1 MWVKAKKLVRALPL
15 MMLAAG
21 FASLI
26 ALPAAPAAAQPVREL
41 TGDELANPPRDNLV
55 DAYIM
60 TLLVH
65 ANRAAI
71 TLVLVAPPREAVEG
85 DVLIS
90 LDDAERLMSRGIGF
104 VKARQLVHVK
114 LRQGMQGQVTI
125 DLPSRPS
132 GSQSMV
138 VVETKTD
145 FRRSNP
151 F

>member
-1 MWVKAKKLVRALPL
+1 MRMTAARRALRLVAL
-15 MMLAAG
+15 MAG
-21 FASLI
+21 IGGFF
-26 ALPAAPAAAQPVREL
+26 ALPAAPAIAQPVREL
-41 TGDELANPPRDNLV
+41 EGDELANPPRDNLV

-90 LDDAERLMSRGIGF
+90 LDDAERLMSRSIGF

-125 DLPSRPS
+125 DLPSRPL
-132 GSQSMV
+132 GAQTMV

>member
-1 MWVKAKKLVRALPL
+1 MRAGKLVRALF
-15 MMLAAG
+15 LAAM
-21 FASLI
+21 
-26 ALPAAPAAAQPVREL
+26 AAGAAGLAAMPAAAQPVREL
-41 TGDELANPPRDNLV
+41 QGDELENPPRDNLV

-104 VKARQLVHVK
+104 VKARQLVHVS
-114 LRQGMQGQVTI
+114 LRQGMKGQVTI
-125 DLPSRPS
+125 DLPARPM

>member
-1 MWVKAKKLVRALPL
+1 MRIRAGKLVRALF
-15 MMLAAG
+15 LAAMAAG
-21 FASLI
+21 VSGLA
-26 ALPAAPAAAQPVREL
+26 AQPAVAQPVREL
-41 TGDELANPPRDNLV
+41 KGDELENPPRDNLV

-90 LDDAERLMSRGIGF
+90 LDDAERLMGRGIGF
-104 VKARQLVHVK
+104 VKARQLVHVS
-114 LRQGMQGQVTI
+114 LRQGMKGQVTI
-125 DLPSRPS
+125 DLPARAM